1 MNPVLRTLQSFL
13 GASERPYDQ
22 GLSRWLG
29 GVFREVEKGLLV
41 MDFLVRP
48 EMANPVG
55 LLHGGIQNAILDDVI
70 GIAVLT
76 LGHEHFFLSLGLN
89 VDYLNKARVGETVTA
104 QARILRDGRRI
115 LNAECE
121 LLRSQGDVICRGTSN
136 LMRSRLRVMPELWEH
151 DNAEVPH
158 TNLPDTEEAVG

>member
-1 MNPVLRTLQSFL
+1 MNPVLRTLQSFV
-13 GASERPYDQ
+13 GAADRPYDQ

-29 GVFREVEKGLLV
+29 GVFREVEEGQLV
-41 MDFLVRP
+41 MDFLVRS

-89 VDYLNKARVGETVTA
+89 VDYLNKAGVGETVTA
-104 QARILRDGRRI
+104 RARVLRNGPRI
-115 LNAECE
+115 VNAECE
-121 LLRSQGDVICRGTSN
+121 LLNGKGAVICRGSSN
-136 LMRSRLRVMPELWEH
+136 LMRSRLRVMPELWHH
-151 DNAEVPH
+151 DTSGEELSEA
-158 TNLPDTEEAVG
+158 LPAREALG